1 MLDEMERRFEAMPD
15 ATAVRRC
22 TVENVFGIIKGR
34 VGASHFRTRGAE
46 ALPLHVVEIPLWPEQ

>member
-1 MLDEMERRFEAMPD
+1 MPD